1 MSTRQKETPV
11 SGGNHTAG
19 VNTQITGP
27 IVADAAP
34 PSNLHMLAFLN
45 DKAQATRVTLLKRAA
60 NFASLHAPHTLW
72 KREMGSGAAKVIVRL
87 EWPGVLAVYD
97 PRTGDKLAQS
107 APGQPEILQKQ

>member
-11 SGGNHTAG
+11 SGSNHTTG
-19 VNTQITGP
+19 VNTQITSP

-34 PSNLHMLAFLN
+34 GGNLHAISFLN

-72 KREMGSGAAKVIVRL
+72 KREMGSGAAKVVVRL

-97 PRTGDKLAQS
+97 PRTGDKLAES
-107 APGQPEILQKQ
+107 TPGTPETLR

>member
-11 SGGNHTAG
+11 GGGNHTAG
-19 VNTQITGP
+19 VNTQITSP

-34 PSNLHMLAFLN
+34 GGNLHAISFLN

-87 EWPGVLAVYD
+87 EWPGLLVVYD

-107 APGQPEILQKQ
+107 APGQPETLQK